1 MSAAWE
7 NLNFPTLTVYRLTC
21 LVLQCTLDFRIL
33 FPFATC
39 VFLILQVGQI
49 SVSFIDDQDLAGHG
63 CPCLLMFIVMLSLIG
78 SKVQQINSWA
88 TSTKRKPTA
97 YFFGCSTIYFFI
109 QSTNT
114 WRAIYQAPW
123 RPRGRTEIVVVAKEP
138 AVLSADG

>member
-63 CPCLLMFIVMLSLIG
+63 CPCPADVHRYVIFNWL
-78 SKVQQINSWA
+78 
-88 TSTKRKPTA
+88 
-97 YFFGCSTIYFFI
+97 
-109 QSTNT
+109 QST
-114 WRAIYQAPW
+114 
-123 RPRGRTEIVVVAKEP
+123 
-138 AVLSADG
+138 ADQ